1 MADHPSLHSLSLA
14 DYDTIEQAVM
24 ETERGRWFLKEFAH
38 RNRTADTQMLLG
50 AIDRIERVVSAERWI
65 GEMDRLR
72 TGLVEMANA
81 VAETKAG
88 IAAGPFGAA
97 APGADPLDAVARTA
111 VRAGTTLHATAE
123 RIQESALAFRDDGAD
138 PALCDSL
145 ELQAARVSTAAALQD
160 LTAQRVAGIIETLRY
175 LETRIR
181 AMITIWGEEETA
193 PAPDRP
199 RASPEAEIFR
209 EAGLQLAALTEA
221 SRPRLLT

>member
-1 MADHPSLHSLSLA
+1 MADHPSRTPISLA
-14 DYDTIEQAVM
+14 DYETIEAAVM
-24 ETERGRWFLKEFAH
+24 ETERGRWFLKEFAR
-38 RNRTADTQMLLG
+38 RNRTADTQMLLD
-50 AIDRIERVVSAERWI
+50 AIDRIERVVSVERWI
-65 GEMDRLR
+65 SEMDRLR
-72 TGLVEMANA
+72 TGLVDMANA

-97 APGADPLDAVARTA
+97 APGSDPLEAVSRTA
-111 VRAGTTLHATAE
+111 VRAGSTLHATAE

-138 PALCDSL
+138 PALCDTL
-145 ELQAARVSTAAALQD
+145 ELQAARVSTAATLQD

-181 AMITIWGEEETA
+181 AMITIWGEDETA
-193 PAPDRP
+193 PAPDDLCP
-199 RASPEAEIFR
+199 APEAEIFR

>member
-1 MADHPSLHSLSLA
+1 MADHPSIHPLSLA
-14 DYDTIEQAVM
+14 DYETIEQAVM

-38 RNRTADTQMLLG
+38 RNRTADTQMLLD

-72 TGLVEMANA
+72 TGLVDMANA

-88 IAAGPFGAA
+88 IVAGPFGAA
-97 APGADPLDAVARTA
+97 APGADPFDAVARTA
-111 VRAGTTLHATAE
+111 TRAGTTLHATAE

-138 PALCDSL
+138 PVLCDTL

-181 AMITIWGEEETA
+181 AMITIWSENESA
-193 PAPDRP
+193 PAMDGPST
-199 RASPEAEIFR
+199 SPEADIFR

>member
-138 PALCDSL
+138 PALCDTL

-181 AMITIWGEEETA
+181 AMITIWGEEESATA
-193 PAPDRP
+193 PDGPST
-199 RASPEAEIFR
+199 SPEAEIFR
-209 EAGLQLAALTEA
+209 EAGLQLAALTGA